1 MRAGGGG
8 RPDFQQLVNRLPAAT
23 LTDFQK
29 GDAVLVVST
38 QGTDAGGVTAITL
51 VGGVEAILTAAPGSG
66 GAQAALL
73 SPWNLGGGAP
83 GGDAGGVQ

>member
-1 MRAGGGG
+1 M
-8 RPDFQQLVNRLPAAT
+8 VNRLPAAA
-23 LTDFQK
+23 LADFSK

-51 VGGVEAILTAAPGSG
+51 VGGVEAIMAAAPGG
-66 GAQAALL
+66 GGAAQAALL

-83 GGDAGGVQ
+83 GGGDQ